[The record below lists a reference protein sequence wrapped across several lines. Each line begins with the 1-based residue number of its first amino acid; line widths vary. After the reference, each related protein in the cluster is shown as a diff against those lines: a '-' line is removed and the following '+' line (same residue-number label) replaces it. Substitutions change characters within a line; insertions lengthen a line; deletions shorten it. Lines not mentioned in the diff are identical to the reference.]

1 MLEVVYHHAKFSLVR
16 ISPTA
21 GAAKNAEFRLFVY
34 PSITLVN
41 VRVVRTISPRRRWS
55 TETTL
60 TPLDRG
66 RFVVVHSCSTLS
78 DCCQLATPLN
88 AEVQNMAKYG
98 KIGAFSPPEDDRIN
112 LSRRNLARK
121 RRPWVCYSTPNLA
134 LIGKRGAIQEPPKM
148 SKFVQ
153 NCGFCPLEADTMNT
167 FR

>member
-1 MLEVVYHHAKFSLVR
+1 VLEVVYHHAKFSLVR

-66 RFVVVHSCSTLS
+66 RFVVVHSCSTFS
-78 DCCQLATPLN
+78 DCRQLATPQN
-88 AEVQNMAKYG
+88 AEFQNNG
-98 KIGAFSPPEDDRIN
+98 KIWGFSPPESDRIN
-112 LSRRNLARK
+112 RSRRNVARK
-121 RRPWVCYSTPNLA
+121 RIP
-134 LIGKRGAIQEPPKM
+134 
-148 SKFVQ
+148 
-153 NCGFCPLEADTMNT
+153 
-167 FR
+167 